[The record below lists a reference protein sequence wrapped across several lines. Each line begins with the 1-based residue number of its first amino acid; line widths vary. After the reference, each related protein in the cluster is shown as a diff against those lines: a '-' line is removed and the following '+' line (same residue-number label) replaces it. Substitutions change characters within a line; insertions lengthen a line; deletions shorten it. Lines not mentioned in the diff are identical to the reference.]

1 MIDKQLSKLPKKIVF
16 CKTCVVSN
24 QRPRVSFDKKGI
36 CDACNNAKRKN
47 IEIDW
52 NKRQLQLEILLEKHR
67 SKTGSFDVIVP
78 GSGGKDSSYVAN
90 ILKEKYGMNPLCI
103 TCAPFS
109 YTDVGLKNL
118 NNFIDSG
125 FNNIVF
131 FPRTDVHSRLAKT
144 AFYVVGDPFLPF
156 IYMQKTRAF
165 RVAKQHNIKLI
176 FYGENGESEYGGSTK
191 QKNNPFEDIKDVKR
205 TIFKNVSYD
214 ELSNLAVKLGFLKQH
229 FLTEAVREQYTTP
242 SFEEIMNLN
251 IQMHWMSYY
260 RKWDPQE
267 NYYYSAKYSDFS
279 PKLLGRSEGTYT
291 RHSSLDD
298 LTDGIHFY
306 MSYIKFGMGRAT
318 RDAMTDI
325 YRGHI
330 TRSEGVKLVR
340 RYDGEFPKDDYNF
353 FIDYCDL
360 SPNEFRSVV
369 NKYKHYSNAWKK
381 DSRGIW
387 KLVKQVT

>member
-24 QRPRVSFDKKGI
+24 QRPRISFDKNGV

-52 NKRQLQLEILLEKHR
+52 KKRKSELEVLLEKHR
-67 SKTGSFDVIVP
+67 SKTGSFDVVVP

-90 ILKEKYGMNPLCI
+90 LLRNKYGMNPLCI

-109 YTDVGLKNL
+109 YTDIGLKNL
-118 NNFIDSG
+118 NKFIDSG

-131 FPRTDVHSRLAKT
+131 YPRTDIHSMLAKT
-144 AFYVVGDPFLPF
+144 AFYAVGDPFLPF
-156 IYMQKTRAF
+156 IYMQKSRAF

-191 QKNNPFEDIKDVKR
+191 QINSPFEDIKDVTR
-205 TIFKNVSYD
+205 TIFKSVGYD
-214 ELSNLAVKLGFLKQH
+214 ELSKIAVELGFLKENV
-229 FLTEAVREQYTTP
+229 LTEAVREQYTTP
-242 SFEEIMNLN
+242 SYEEIKKLN

-267 NYYYSAKYSDFS
+267 NYYYAAKFSDFS
-279 PKLLGRSEGTYT
+279 PKNLGRSQGTYT
-291 RHSSLDD
+291 RHTSLDD
-298 LTDGIHFY
+298 LTDGIHFF
-306 MSYIKFGMGRAT
+306 MSFIKFGMGRAT

-325 YRGHI
+325 YRGHL
-330 TRSEGVKLVR
+330 TRADAVTLVR
-340 RYDGEFPKDDYNF
+340 KYDGEFPRKDYNF

-360 SPNEFRSVV
+360 SHAQFNDVI
-369 NKYKHYSNAWKK
+369 NKYKHLSNAWEKN
-381 DSRGIW
+381 SRGFW